1 MKNYRKALLT
11 FFLKPFSKNVQWH
24 CSECFC
30 FVYFCYY
37 NSLHFLHFYLKIIT
51 CKQSETTFKI
61 IVLSTEKPSKRLPR
75 IYDQVLGSY
84 DGKPTTGLFL
94 CLLFCLQKK

>member
-1 MKNYRKALLT
+1 MAL
-11 FFLKPFSKNVQWH
+11 FGMFLFRVLFLLQ
-24 CSECFC
+24 
-30 FVYFCYY
+30 FVT
-37 NSLHFLHFYLKIIT
+37 FLHFYLKIIT

-61 IVLSTEKPSKRLPR
+61 IVLSTEKPSKGLPR